1 MTSCSG
7 SEGEE
12 NEDGNEK
19 MVSGDDSSDD
29 GSGSDSSDMDVE
41 VCVRW
46 WWIDDRQTDVDG
58 WIGST
63 NNEGLERIS
72 KKTWIT
78 E

>member
-41 VCVRW
+41 VCERRW
-46 WWIDDRQTDVDG
+46 
-58 WIGST
+58 
-63 NNEGLERIS
+63 
-72 KKTWIT
+72 
-78 E
+78 